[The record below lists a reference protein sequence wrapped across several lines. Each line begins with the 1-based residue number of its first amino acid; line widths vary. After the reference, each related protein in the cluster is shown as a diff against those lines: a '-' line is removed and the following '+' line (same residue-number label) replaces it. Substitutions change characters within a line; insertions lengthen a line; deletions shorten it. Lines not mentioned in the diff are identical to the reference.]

1 MFYYSSSK
9 RESSSGSE
17 ESKNFDFLHEGD
29 MEPVLGKKIAVLIEN
44 GRDFIVYLDPEMN
57 IQYAVSPFYGSLSQF
72 YGMVLNK
79 VAELEGLAD
88 SSFMTKNQIKDY
100 RSMLGAA
107 IARMYEHESCD
118 VIFSILDKAE
128 YFLKSRVTETAR
140 IWYLSS
146 ASAAMMLTVIIYF
159 LCFYFVVPVPEHT
172 HIFASG
178 IIMGAA
184 GAYLSLIMNTKKIN
198 VNPSSGRTIHFF
210 ESITRLIIGMIGG
223 FFTALV
229 FFSGIINPG
238 GSGNRFINILIFSFT
253 AGFGERIVP
262 NLINHFE
269 NQSTEINQKEI
280 KFKKWKE

>member
-9 RESSSGSE
+9 TDSPSDSE
-17 ESKNFDFLHEGD
+17 RSKNFDFLHEGD
-29 MEPVLGKKIAVLIEN
+29 IESVLGKKIEVLIEN

-57 IQYAVSPFYGSLSQF
+57 IQYAVSPFYGAFSQF

-107 IARMYEHESCD
+107 IARMYEHENRD
-118 VIFSILDKAE
+118 VIFSILEKAE
-128 YFLKSRVTETAR
+128 YFLKSRVTETAK

-146 ASAAMMLTVIIYF
+146 ATAAIVLSTAIYF
-159 LCFYFVVPVPEHT
+159 LYFYLADPVPEHT
-172 HIFASG
+172 RIFASG
-178 IIMGAA
+178 IIMGGM
-184 GAYLSLIMNTKKIN
+184 GAYLSLIMNSKKIN
-198 VNPSSGRTIHFF
+198 VNPASGRNIHYF

-269 NQSTEINQKEI
+269 NQSQGSSQKELV
-280 KFKKWKE
+280 KKKT